1 MRVWAFGHTH
11 FNCDLV
17 ETGTGAGKKRVLANQ
32 RGYAGQA
39 EAVGFE
45 VEKVV
50 RLPNGGEGE
59 EERERKRGLGESKC
73 VVM

>member
-32 RGYAGQA
+32 RGYAGRA

-45 VEKVV
+45 VGKVV
-50 RLPNGGEGE
+50 RLPNGGEGG
-59 EERERKRGLGESKC
+59 RERRRGLRGGKC